1 MDSLASG
8 AGVTSTLHGAVTDQ
22 S

>member
-1 MDSLASG
+1 MTSLASG